1 MTKIES
7 ISKKYHTMLDDM
19 KASIVETENKLQ
31 KAQEK
36 LAEATEAE
44 RAAVLSADTKAY
56 ALAKKQKAEAS
67 AEIELYE
74 KRLDY
79 IHNLPLISKAE
90 YNSVIAEIQTAFN
103 EKQAEARETAFD
115 LAEKMYYE
123 VYSDLAKEANEAEE
137 LISFMFFQILR
148 EENAMRKPMLATDYT
163 LTYTATPATAGFYEE
178 HRGKI
183 DKTDSFRLIF
193 G

>member
-1 MTKIES
+1 MNKIES

-19 KASIVETENKLQ
+19 KASITETENKLQ

-36 LAEATEAE
+36 LSEATEAE

-56 ALAKKQKAEAS
+56 ALAKKRKAEAS

-74 KRLDY
+74 KRLEY
-79 IHNLPLISKAE
+79 IRNLPLISKAE

-103 EKQAEARETAFD
+103 EKQASAREAGFD
-115 LAEKMYYE
+115 LAEKMYE
-123 VYSDLAKEANEAEE
+123 VYSDLAKEANEAND
-137 LISFMFFQILR
+137 LISFLFYSILR
-148 EENAMRKPMLATDYT
+148 ENNPIRIPKLSTDFTLAFTKM
-163 LTYTATPATAGFYEE
+163 PATQGFYEQF
-178 HRGKI
+178 RGKA
-183 DKTDSFRLIF
+183 DKEDFRLFF